1 MITISL
7 NGQTVDNT
15 HQTVNNMTYQTCFT
29 YQNSFDVQND
39 IFRMVSKVQGR
50 NLKVRIYCLW
60 ALNLTNIR
68 CENKHAGS
76 KMKNNVKR

>member
-1 MITISL
+1 MIAISL
-7 NGQTVDNT
+7 NGQIVDNT
-15 HQTVNNMTYQTCFT
+15 HQTVNNMTYQTCL
-29 YQNSFDVQND
+29 NSFDVQND